1 MATSTKRHVGTQVE
15 ALMSQ
20 HSSLQL
26 HKRAIERQLTL
37 IAAHINEYDVVL
49 NPRSVF
55 LLLELRGSGGVSEQL
70 EQIAHILHEE
80 GYWKPRGRVQ
90 NYDRQDVYHL
100 GKSTQRLFDD
110 YALLDQRVEQLNA
123 GLEAIKERQ
132 QLTSE
137 MTPHEVFE
145 RLATTRDVAQVQS
158 EVDALVELLDPA
170 PRPGWFSWLLGQ
182 RGRKKVMKSC

>member
-1 MATSTKRHVGTQVE
+1 M
-15 ALMSQ
+15 
-20 HSSLQL
+20 
-26 HKRAIERQLTL
+26 
-37 IAAHINEYDVVL
+37 
-49 NPRSVF
+49 
-55 LLLELRGSGGVSEQL
+55 SEQL